1 MGEVMKWFQYRTYSE
16 HTLNIPWIYSEHTL
30 VSGHPCHPWD
40 HGSIYKSA
48 CKMEIL
54 NPIEFL
60 TNVLEETVLR
70 LNLTLNLEKMWQASG
85 VYSERNR
92 KMLLGLVLVF
102 IYLDFNNWPLLLLVT
117 FLVYQ
122 VEDNLFLLVE
132 GHISCRRWRQ
142 RSSARRTTGSPPS
155 LLSP

>member
-1 MGEVMKWFQYRTYSE
+1 
-16 HTLNIPWIYSEHTL
+16 
-30 VSGHPCHPWD
+30 
-40 HGSIYKSA
+40 
-48 CKMEIL
+48 MEIL

-70 LNLTLNLEKMWQASG
+70 LNLTLNLENMWQASG

-92 KMLLGLVLVF
+92 KRLLGLVLVL

-132 GHISCRRWRQ
+132 GHISCNRWRQ